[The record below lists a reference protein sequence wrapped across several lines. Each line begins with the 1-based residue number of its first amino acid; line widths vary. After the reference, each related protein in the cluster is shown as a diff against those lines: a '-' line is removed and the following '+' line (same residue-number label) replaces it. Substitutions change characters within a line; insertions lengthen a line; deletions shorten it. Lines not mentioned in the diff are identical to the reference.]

1 MNGAIAFVVVFS
13 IIVGFH
19 EGAHFLFMKWFG
31 VKVIRF
37 SIGFGPVLFRKKIGE
52 TEYQIGAIP
61 LGGYVLPLS
70 QNLPDEFNEHK
81 EPNHPEKY
89 FESKPALQ
97 RMLIYLVGPLSN
109 LLFAFLIYLALFA
122 TLGKFSGTTTLAS
135 VNKNSPAE
143 IAGLKV
149 GDVVRA
155 IDGTAVSTWDE
166 VRNHIQKMNGTPIRF
181 SVARSGLNLDVVVT
195 PREEDTESGKRFLIG
210 ILPEVKST
218 RLGITESI
226 SEAGKVTMTALG
238 MFWDFF
244 RKLVTGG
251 AEKESVGGIIMIYQ
265 ATSASANQGWL
276 ALLDLMIMLNLNL
289 FFFNILPIPLLD
301 GGQIYPALFE
311 SITGIKPSARF
322 NQMWQYIGVV
332 MLLSLFLLGTYND
345 LARLL
350 FK

>member
-1 MNGAIAFVVVFS
+1 MTGAIAFVVVFS

-19 EGAHFLFMKWFG
+19 EGAHFLFMKMFG

-37 SIGFGPVLFRKKIGE
+37 SIGFGPVLFRRKIGE

-70 QNLPDEFNEHK
+70 MGLPAEYDEHK

-97 RMLIYLVGPLSN
+97 RMIIYLVGPLSN
-109 LLFAFLIYLALFA
+109 LLFAFLIYLVLFA

-135 VNKNSPAE
+135 VNKDSPAD

-149 GDVVRA
+149 GDVVRSV
-155 IDGTAVSTWDE
+155 DGAPVISWDE
-166 VRNHIQKMNGTPIRF
+166 VRNYIQKKNEKPIRF
-181 SVARSGLNLDVVVT
+181 SVSRSGKNLEVIIT
-195 PREEDTESGKRFLIG
+195 PREENTESGKRFLIG
-210 ILPEVKST
+210 ILPKVKAT
-218 RLGITESI
+218 RLGISESAK
-226 SEAGKVTMTALG
+226 EAIKVTGTALG

-251 AEKESVGGIIMIYQ
+251 AKKDSVGGIIMIFQ
-265 ATSASANQGWL
+265 ATSESARQGWL

-311 SITGIKPSARF
+311 MVTGIKPGERF
-322 NQMWQYIGVV
+322 NRVWQYIGVV

-345 LARLL
+345 IMRLIL
-350 FK
+350 K